1 MAMSDALASD
11 ASPASWPEATTGSLR
26 LGCSDTLSQQHR
38 QKQTYNAKPNIGTA
52 DTHALLCSLA
62 TIIIIIIISLSL
74 DAQLKV
80 KFSHTRYRALGPEL
94 IPVYRQSARR

>member
-38 QKQTYNAKPNIGTA
+38 QKQTYNAKPNIGTT

-62 TIIIIIIISLSL
+62 TIIIIIISLSL
-74 DAQLKV
+74 DAQLALDKS
-80 KFSHTRYRALGPEL
+80 FSLTE
-94 IPVYRQSARR
+94 

>member
-52 DTHALLCSLA
+52 DTHADTHALLCSLA

-74 DAQLKV
+74 DAQLALDKS
-80 KFSHTRYRALGPEL
+80 FSLTE
-94 IPVYRQSARR
+94 

>member
-62 TIIIIIIISLSL
+62 TIIIIIIIISLSL
-74 DAQLKV
+74 DAQLALDKS
-80 KFSHTRYRALGPEL
+80 FSLTE
-94 IPVYRQSARR
+94 